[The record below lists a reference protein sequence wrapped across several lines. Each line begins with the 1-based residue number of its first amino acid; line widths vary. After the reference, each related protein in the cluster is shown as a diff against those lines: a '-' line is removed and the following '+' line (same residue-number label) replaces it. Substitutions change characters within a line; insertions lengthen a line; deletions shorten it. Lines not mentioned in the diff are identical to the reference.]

1 MAETTNLLIGKPEFR
16 LSPGVSASEF
26 ASVPPDVKTT
36 LRASAPTAPAMTAR
50 ASSTSLRDARPSAW
64 TDDGLPMRSQA
75 AAIAVARFGPQRRR
89 CIPVE
94 IDPVACQV
102 SVPLR
107 FSLWEGGELNV

>member
-36 LRASAPTAPAMTAR
+36 LRASAPTASAMTAR

-64 TDDGLPMRSQA
+64 TDDGLPLRSQA
-75 AAIAVARFGPQRRR
+75 AAIASRASGRSGVVAFQSR
-89 CIPVE
+89 
-94 IDPVACQV
+94 
-102 SVPLR
+102 
-107 FSLWEGGELNV
+107 